1 MFNLKDYED
10 VASLNRW
17 FQDNYPMGR
26 INVDVKHF
34 DAEKGVILV
43 KAEIWRD
50 SNDAQPA
57 VSNLAHGLRDLYI
70 QNMRRFYVE
79 DIATSA
85 IGRAILLL
93 KASEKTATADDMAK
107 VEEAQKVEEIKAQT
121 RKKMADTS
129 KEYVPV
135 PKEDDPWTIRDAEP
149 VTTIEQAVKNVE
161 EIIGTQDKVIPNCKG
176 CHNNKPMEWKSGMG
190 KNGKPYGKFSC
201 WTCKEVIWYKIAPD
215 GSWVPQNA

>member
-1 MFNLKDYED
+1 MFNNPDYET
-10 VASLNRW
+10 VASLNCW

-26 INVDVKHF
+26 IDVD
-34 DAEKGVILV
+34 EKYYDPKEGIILV
-43 KAEIWRD
+43 KVQIWRD
-50 SNDAQPA
+50 ANDPFPA
-57 VSNLAHGLRDLYI
+57 VSNLANGVRDLYI
-70 QNMRRFYVE
+70 PNMRRFYVE
-79 DIATSA
+79 DTATSA
-85 IGRAILLL
+85 VGRAILLL
-93 KASEKTATADDMAK
+93 KATKKTASADEMEK
-107 VEEAQKVEEIKAQT
+107 VAEANKVEEIKAQT
-121 RKKMADTS
+121 RKKMAETS

-135 PKEDDPWTIRDAEP
+135 AKEDDPWTIRDAEP

-215 GSWVPQNA
+215 GTWIPQ